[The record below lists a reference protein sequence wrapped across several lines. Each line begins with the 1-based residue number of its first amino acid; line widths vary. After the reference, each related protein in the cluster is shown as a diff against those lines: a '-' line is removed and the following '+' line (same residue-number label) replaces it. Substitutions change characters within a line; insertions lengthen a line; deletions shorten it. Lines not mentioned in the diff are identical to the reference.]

1 VYKKNK
7 VVIKNVKVIGKVKIN
22 VIKNNGNVKVKDLE
36 NLKLYNILFIKKLI
50 KLSKKNYIN

>member
-1 VYKKNK
+1 MYKKNK